1 MINAN
6 EFLDAVR
13 SYNIGLSSGVPGS
26 LLMPLTNCIMQDDN
40 MHYVNAVSEGEAVG
54 IAAGSSLVGDTG
66 IVLIQNSGLGNII
79 NPVTS
84 LTNIYGI
91 PFLLIVSHRGDPQS
105 KQDAAQH
112 EIMGNIT
119 HSLIDLV
126 GMHSQVFPSESA
138 DIIPAV
144 SRAFD
149 HINNQLL
156 PAAFVL
162 KRDSLNPFGIIKQ
175 TNDLKITPGM
185 LIESNES
192 TKGSLTLRDAIR
204 SLSFGRDL
212 VISTTGII
220 SRELF
225 HICDRSQNFYMQGS
239 MGTAAALGLGI
250 ALSRPKRQIS
260 ILDGD
265 GSLLMRLGSLATV
278 GYYKP
283 SNYLHVVFDNESYA
297 STGGQPS
304 VSPVVSF
311 SDLAIAAGYR
321 NAVTVYGP
329 DSLINY
335 WKQLRDEVGPSLLH
349 VKISK
354 DHIKAMPSRPSF
366 TPKEIANR
374 FRQSVDI

>member
-13 SYNIGLSSGVPGS
+13 SYNIGVSSGVPGS
-26 LLMPLTNCIMQDDN
+26 LLMPLTNCIMQDEN
-40 MHYVNAVSEGEAVG
+40 MHYVSAVSEGEAVG
-54 IAAGSSLVGDTG
+54 IAAGSSLVGETG

-84 LTNIYGI
+84 LTNTYGI
-91 PFLLIVSHRGDPQS
+91 PFLLIVSHRGDPQR

-119 HSLIDLV
+119 NSLIDLV
-126 GMHSQVFPSESA
+126 GVHSQVFPSESA
-138 DIIPAV
+138 DILPAI

-162 KRDSLNPFGIIKQ
+162 KRDSLNSFDI
-175 TNDLKITPGM
+175 TNATNKLNIVPGT
-185 LIESNES
+185 LIESSEP
-192 TKGSLTLRDAIR
+192 TKVLLTLRDAIR
-204 SLSFGRDL
+204 SLSFEKDL
-212 VISTTGII
+212 VISTTGLI

-225 HICDRSQNFYMQGS
+225 QICDRPQNFYMQGS

-283 SNYLHVVFDNESYA
+283 ANYLHVVFDNESYA

-304 VSPVVSF
+304 VSPAVSF

-321 NAVTVYGP
+321 NAVTVYGT

-354 DHIKAMPSRPSF
+354 DYMKAIPSRPSL

>member
-13 SYNIGLSSGVPGS
+13 SYNIGISSGVPGS
-26 LLMPLTNCIMQDDN
+26 LLMPLTNCIMQDEN
-40 MHYVNAVSEGEAVG
+40 MHYVSAVSEGEAVG
-54 IAAGSSLVGDTG
+54 IAAGSSLVGETG

-84 LTNIYGI
+84 LTNTYGI
-91 PFLLIVSHRGDPQS
+91 PFLLVVSHRGDPQR
-105 KQDAAQH
+105 KRDAAQH

-119 HSLIDLV
+119 NSLIDLV
-126 GMHSQVFPSESA
+126 AIYSQVFPSESA
-138 DIIPAV
+138 DVLPAI

-162 KRDSLNPFGIIKQ
+162 KRDSLNSFDI
-175 TNDLKITPGM
+175 TNATNKLNIVPGT
-185 LIESNES
+185 LIESSEP
-192 TKGSLTLRDAIR
+192 TKVSLTLRDAIR
-204 SLSFGRDL
+204 SLSFEKDL
-212 VISTTGII
+212 VISTTGLI

-225 HICDRSQNFYMQGS
+225 HICDRPQNFYMQGS

-283 SNYLHVVFDNESYA
+283 ANYLHVVFDNESYA

-321 NAVTVYGP
+321 NAVTVYGT

-354 DHIKAMPSRPSF
+354 DYMKAMPSRPSL
-366 TPKEIANR
+366 TPKDIANR

>member
-1 MINAN
+1 MINPN
-6 EFLDAVR
+6 EFLNAVS

-26 LLMPLTNCIMQDDN
+26 LIMPLTNCIVQDDN
-40 MHYVNAVSEGEAVG
+40 MHYVSAVSEGEAVG
-54 IAAGSSLVGDTG
+54 IAAGSSLVGETG

-84 LTNIYGI
+84 LTNTYGI
-91 PFLLIVSHRGDPQS
+91 PFLLIVSHRGDPQG

-112 EIMGNIT
+112 EIMGNVT

-126 GMHSQVFPSESA
+126 GIYSQVFPSESA
-138 DIIPAV
+138 DILPAI

-162 KRDSLNPFGIIKQ
+162 KRDSLNPFDIVKQ
-175 TNDLKITPGM
+175 TNDLKILPGT
-185 LIESNES
+185 LIKNNES
-192 TKGSLTLRDAIR
+192 TKGSLTLRDAIG
-204 SLSFGRDL
+204 SLSFGKDL

-225 HICDRSQNFYMQGS
+225 HICDRPQNFYMQGS

-265 GSLLMRLGSLATV
+265 GSLLMRLGSLATI
-278 GYYKP
+278 GYYQP
-283 SNYLHVVFDNESYA
+283 SNYLHVVLDNESYA
-297 STGGQPS
+297 STGWQPS
-304 VSPVVSF
+304 VSPAVSF
-311 SDLAIAAGYR
+311 SDLAIASGYR
-321 NAVTVYGP
+321 NAVTVY
-329 DSLINY
+329 DAESLIDY
-335 WKQLRDEVGPSLLH
+335 WQQLHDEVGPSLLH

-354 DHIKAMPSRPSF
+354 DRIKAMPSRPAL

-374 FRQSVDI
+374 FRQNVDI